1 MNNKSVIRMEKR
13 ATNKIG
19 LFFLLLI
26 SIIGFSVGGYLLYQ
40 NRDNIDFTL
49 PWNKKDEDKAEKED
63 KPKPEKNENNTSGGK
78 LYLPEISPETN
89 LLRQDKSTAKLNIT
103 SLKAT
108 KEGYVLELKLTN
120 VEFKGTIKIDCEKI
134 LIDEY
139 ELTPTFQMELVTES
153 ETDKTTKVTLPIA
166 ELENLEINN
175 FRSLS
180 FFINALYIGNR
191 DTEEDTK
198 PIKSKTIV
206 TAFQDKFVD
215 NTKET
220 LTAFNAQDSVKIYY
234 YKMLNVEDATYLYFL
249 VDNTN
254 KENNHQIEIKKLLV
268 NQKIYNTPSINVKSH
283 HNSKTTFF
291 IKIPRKDFQTVEE
304 VTASFAITRKV
315 GEDTAVFFTR
325 DEKLKL
331 TK

>member
-1 MNNKSVIRMEKR
+1 MNNRSVIRMEKR
-13 ATNKIG
+13 ATNKVG

-26 SIIGFSVGGYLLYQ
+26 SIIGFAVGGYLLYQ
-40 NRDNIDFTL
+40 NRDSIDFTM
-49 PWNKKDEDKAEKED
+49 PWNKKEEEIVEKED

-78 LYLPEISPETN
+78 LYLPEINPETN
-89 LLRQDKSTAKLNIT
+89 LLRQDKITSKLNIT

-120 VEFKGTIKIDCEKI
+120 IDFKGTIKIDCEKI
-134 LIDEY
+134 LIDDY
-139 ELTPTFQMELVTES
+139 ELTPTFHMELSTET
-153 ETDKTTKVTLPIA
+153 EQEITQTVTLPIT
-166 ELENLEINN
+166 ELENLEISN

-180 FFINALYIGNR
+180 FFINALYIGDR
-191 DTEEDTK
+191 DTEENTK
-198 PIKSKTIV
+198 PIKSKVVV

-220 LTAFNAQDSVKIYY
+220 LTTFNVQDGVKISY
-234 YKMLNVEDATYLYFL
+234 YKMLDVEDATYLYFL
-249 VDNTN
+249 VDNNN
-254 KENNHQIEIKKLLV
+254 KENNHKIEIQKLLV
-268 NQKIYNTPSINVKSH
+268 NKKIYNSPSINIKTH
-283 HNSKTTFF
+283 HNSKTIFF
-291 IKIPRKDFQTVEE
+291 IKIPKKDFQTVEE
-304 VTASFAITRKV
+304 VTASFAITRKI

>member
-26 SIIGFSVGGYLLYQ
+26 SIIGFAVGGYLLYQ

-49 PWNKKDEDKAEKED
+49 PWNKKEEDKNENED

-89 LLRQDKSTAKLNIT
+89 LLRQEKTTAKLNIT

-108 KEGYVLELKLTN
+108 KDGYVLELKLTN
-120 VEFKGTIKIDCEKI
+120 IDFKGTIKIDCEKI

-139 ELTPTFQMELVTES
+139 ELTPTFNMEISPES
-153 ETDKTTKVTLPIA
+153 EQEITKTVTLPIA

-180 FFINALYIGNR
+180 FFINALYIEPR

-198 PIKSKTIV
+198 PIKSKV
-206 TAFQDKFVD
+206 VVNAFQDKFVD
-215 NTKET
+215 NTKEP
-220 LTAFNAQDSVKIYY
+220 LTTFNAQDSVKISY
-234 YKMLNVEDATYLYFL
+234 YKMLDVEDSTYLYFL
-249 VDNTN
+249 VDNNN
-254 KENNHQIEIKKLLV
+254 KENNHKIEIKKLLV
-268 NQKIYNTPSINVKSH
+268 NKKIYNSPSINITTH
-283 HNSKTTFF
+283 HNSKTIFF
-291 IKIPRKDFQTVEE
+291 IKIPKKDIQTVEE
-304 VTASFAITRKV
+304 VTTSFAITRKV

>member
-1 MNNKSVIRMEKR
+1 MNNRSVIRMEKR
-13 ATNKIG
+13 ATNKVG

-26 SIIGFSVGGYLLYQ
+26 SIIGFAVGGYLLYQ
-40 NRDNIDFTL
+40 NRDSIDFTM
-49 PWNKKDEDKAEKED
+49 PWNKKEEEIVEKED

-78 LYLPEISPETN
+78 LYLPEINPETN
-89 LLRQDKSTAKLNIT
+89 LLRQDKITSKLNIT

-120 VEFKGTIKIDCEKI
+120 IDFKGTIKIDCEKI
-134 LIDEY
+134 LIDDY
-139 ELTPTFQMELVTES
+139 ELTPTFHMELSTET
-153 ETDKTTKVTLPIA
+153 EQEITQTVTLPIT
-166 ELENLEINN
+166 ELENLEISN

-180 FFINALYIGNR
+180 FFINAYYITGTN
-191 DTEEDTK
+191 TEEEK
-198 PIKSKTIV
+198 PIKSKIVV

-220 LTAFNAQDSVKIYY
+220 LTTFNAQDSVKISF

-249 VDNTN
+249 VENSN

-268 NQKIYNTPSINVKSH
+268 NKKIYNSPSINIKTH
-283 HNSKTTFF
+283 HNSKTIFF
-291 IKIPRKDFQTVEE
+291 IKIPKKDIQTVEE
-304 VTASFAITRKV
+304 VTASFAITRKI